1 MPASVEYPRL
11 AGAHGPSVR
20 ELATQIFSRASG
32 APLREGNR
40 VVLLKDAAENY
51 PAWLRVIAAA
61 RSTIDFEMYIIHEDA
76 QGRMFADA
84 LLEKAGEGVR
94 VRLLYD
100 WMGGFGKTSRTFW
113 NRLRAG
119 GIEVRCYNPP
129 RFDRPLG
136 WLSRDHR
143 KAIVVDNAVAFV
155 TGLCVGQVWV
165 GRPDRHLDPW
175 RDTGIEIEGPAV
187 ADVRAAFADAWAAS
201 GSPLPPDSTGEV
213 PPPAGPLSLRVV
225 ATVPNTADIFR
236 IDQMIAAMARR
247 TLWLT
252 DAYYGGTAAYVAALR
267 AAARDGVDVRLLVPG
282 ASDIPMVRLFSRAG
296 YRPLIDGGVRVFEW
310 NGSMI
315 HAKTAVADGR
325 WARVGSTN
333 LNLASWLGNREL
345 DVIVEDEGFAH
356 QMETMYLDDLANA
369 TEVVLQRNRVRT
381 PGAPARPRGNAVGSS
396 SGGRV
401 AAGAV
406 RVGNTV
412 AAAITNT
419 RVLEPVESTIALL
432 AGAVFAAI
440 AVLALWF
447 PRVVAY
453 PLGAIACWLAC
464 AVLSRGLVLIVR
476 RRRTARS
483 HLQPADANGTQS
495 TPDA

>member
-1 MPASVEYPRL
+1 VPETRANGL
-11 AGAHGPSVR
+11 SVR
-20 ELATQIFSRASG
+20 ELATQLFSRASG

-40 VVLLKDAAENY
+40 VVLLKDARENY
-51 PAWLRVIAAA
+51 PAWLRAIEGA
-61 RSTIDFEMYIIHEDA
+61 RSTIHFEMYIIHEDA

-84 LLEKAGEGVR
+84 LLEKAREGVR

-100 WMGGFGKTSRTFW
+100 WMGGFGKTSRAFW

-119 GIEVRCYNPP
+119 GIDVRCYNPP

-143 KAIVVDNAVAFV
+143 KAIVVDGSVAFV
-155 TGLCVGQVWV
+155 TGLCVGQAWV
-165 GRPDRHLDPW
+165 GRPDRRLDPW

-187 ADVRAAFADAWAAS
+187 ADVDAAFADAWAAA
-201 GSPLPPDSTGEV
+201 GTPLPDDSLGEA
-213 PPPAGPLSLRVV
+213 PPPAGSLSLRVV
-225 ATVPNTADIFR
+225 ATVPNTADIYR

-282 ASDIPMVRLFSRAG
+282 ASDIPTVRLFSRAG

-356 QMETMYLDDLANA
+356 QMQAMYLDDLANA
-369 TEVVLQRNRVRT
+369 TEVVLQRNRVRA
-381 PGAPARPRGNAVGSS
+381 PGAPARHRSAGGASS

-419 RVLEPVESTIALL
+419 RVLEPVESTIALM
-432 AGAVFAAI
+432 AGAVLAGI
-440 AVLALWF
+440 AVLALWY
-447 PRVVAY
+447 PRAVAY
-453 PLGAIACWLAC
+453 PLGAIATWLAC
-464 AVLSRGLVLIVR
+464 AVLIRGLLLIVR
-476 RRRTARS
+476 RRRGARAHS
-483 HLQPADANGTQS
+483 HPAAAERTQS
-495 TPDA
+495 APDE